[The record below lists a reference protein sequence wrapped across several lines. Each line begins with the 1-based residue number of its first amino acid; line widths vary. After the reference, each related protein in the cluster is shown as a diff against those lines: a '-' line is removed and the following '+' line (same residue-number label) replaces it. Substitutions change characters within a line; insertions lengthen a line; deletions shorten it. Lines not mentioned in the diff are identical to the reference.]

1 MYVEA
6 WSVTSDHVNFV
17 YSSMASRSQ
26 NATNSDL
33 DLLELKL
40 QNEVNRLSAK
50 SRTTNVRKNQTS
62 DMHIRYDAKTGKRV
76 QQDNP
81 RRRIKKRTAQVVQS
95 NVGK

>member
-1 MYVEA
+1 MEA

-62 DMHIRYDAKTGKRV
+62 DMHIRYDAKTGK
-76 QQDNP
+76 QGNP
-81 RRRIKKRTAQVVQS
+81 RCRIKKRTAQVVQS

>member
-1 MYVEA
+1 
-6 WSVTSDHVNFV
+6 
-17 YSSMASRSQ
+17 MASRSQ

-50 SRTTNVRKNQTS
+50 SHTTNMRKNQTS
-62 DMHIRYDAKTGKRV
+62 DMHIIYDAKTGK
-76 QQDNP
+76 QDNP
-81 RRRIKKRTAQVVQS
+81 RRRIKKRTAQVVQC